1 MSTAVLEKQ
10 RRRLRRRKR
19 VRGKVFGTAERP
31 RLAVHRSNRGV
42 FAQLIDDERGHTVAA
57 VSWTEPDLRSLPPKE
72 QATKAGEALAE
83 RALGAGVESCVFDR
97 SGYKD
102 HGRLQ
107 ALADG
112 ARSGGL
118 RF

>member
-1 MSTAVLEKQ
+1 MTTAVLEKQ
-10 RRRLRRRKR
+10 RRRARRRKR

-57 VSWTEPDLRSLPPKE
+57 VSWIEPDLRSLSPKE
-72 QATKAGEALAE
+72 QATKAGETLAE
-83 RALGAGVESCVFDR
+83 RARGAGVESCVFDR
-97 SGYKD
+97 SGYKY
-102 HGRLQ
+102 HGRVQ

-118 RF
+118 SF

>member
-57 VSWTEPDLRSLPPKE
+57 VSWIEPDLRSLPPKE
-72 QATKAGEALAE
+72 QATKVGEVLAE
-83 RALGAGVESCVFDR
+83 RARGAGIESCVFDR
-97 SGYKD
+97 SGYKY
-102 HGRLQ
+102 HGRVQ